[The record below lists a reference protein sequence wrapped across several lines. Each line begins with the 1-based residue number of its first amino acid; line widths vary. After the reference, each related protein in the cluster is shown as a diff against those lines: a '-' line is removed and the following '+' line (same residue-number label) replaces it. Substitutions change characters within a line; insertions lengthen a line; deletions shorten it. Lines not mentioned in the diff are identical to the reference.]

1 MLVGKQILLQNW
13 QTMTEELRL
22 IGPRLRAARR
32 ARGLTLE
39 ELSERTSISVSTLSR
54 LEAGK
59 RQANLEL
66 LVPVTRQLGI
76 RIDDL
81 IDNAPRDPRVR
92 RPVLRMN
99 GMIVAPLSPEGS
111 PVSTYK
117 ITYPPRQAKPE
128 PRTHEGQ
135 EWLYVLSGSLR
146 LQLGGEEVVLQ
157 AGEAAQFD
165 TQIPHAMSAEGGKAA
180 EVLSI
185 FGAEGFRL
193 HTQQSGE

>member
-1 MLVGKQILLQNW
+1 
-13 QTMTEELRL
+13 MTEELRL

-39 ELSERTSISVSTLSR
+39 DLSTTTSISVSTLSR
-54 LEAGK
+54 LESGK
-59 RQANLEL
+59 RQASLEL
-66 LVPVTRQLGI
+66 LIPITRHLCV

-111 PVSTYK
+111 PISTYK
-117 ITYPPRQAKPE
+117 ITYPPRAAKPE

-135 EWLYVLSGSLR
+135 EWLYVLSGALR
-146 LQLGGEEVVLQ
+146 LQLGGEELVLQ

-165 TQIPHAMSAEGGKAA
+165 TQVPHAMSAAGTAPA
-180 EVLSI
+180 DVLSI

-193 HTQQSGE
+193 HTQQNEQPEPQ